1 MYIWGILGTTGINLL
16 FFGISRLNYSE
27 ANVIVFSSPIWSGI
41 LGHLFMHEKFRCLE
55 IFSTLLGLLGTIL
68 IFKPPFLLAFF
79 GYEQDM
85 LADPESAFVG
95 RIICL
100 FSALNIALVVLVLR
114 NFKGDQQVSPFVT
127 IVYFN
132 VSIVLVNPILMIFV
146 GYKSPNLFEYCII
159 FLQSLL
165 SFGG

>member
-1 MYIWGILGTTGINLL
+1 
-16 FFGISRLNYSE
+16 
-27 ANVIVFSSPIWSGI
+27 
-41 LGHLFMHEKFRCLE
+41 MHEKFRCLE

-68 IFKPPFLLAFF
+68 IFKPPFLLALF
-79 GYEQDM
+79 GYEYDL
-85 LADPESAFVG
+85 LADSESAFVG

-132 VSIVLVNPILMIFV
+132 VSIVLVNPLLMIFV
-146 GYKSPNLFEYCII
+146 GYKSPTLFEYCII
-159 FLQSLL
+159 FVQSLL